1 MLLSEADDLLAQHAL
16 DDPYACFAVL
26 RAEDPVHWS
35 DAHKAWLVT
44 GYDDIVAG
52 FFDQRLSSDRV
63 GPVLARMEREG
74 QHEQRRVLQ
83 LMASWMVTTD
93 PPAHTRL
100 RKFANHAF
108 QPKQIAGMETHIREL
123 VDRLLDTFI
132 EEGRDRLIEH
142 FAYPLPAT
150 VIADMMGVPPED
162 SDRFRE
168 WSNELALVAFGA
180 GGQARDDRHARA
192 ARGLEEMLA
201 YFDGLIEHARV
212 EPGNDMISRLLEH
225 RESEEGEEFSD
236 DEIKAMCALLLFAG
250 HETTTNLIANSILAL
265 LDHQDQL
272 ERLRRRRDLIGRG
285 VEELL
290 RFTGPIKVLH
300 RTVLED
306 FELHGRSITAGQ
318 RVFLIPAAANRDPE
332 RFPEPDTLDLPRR
345 PNHHV
350 AFGKGVHTCIGA
362 NLARIEARAAI
373 SAIVQRLP
381 GLRLAEQELVWQ
393 PSLASRSLEE
403 LRIEYDQ

>member
-1 MLLSEADDLLAQHAL
+1 MLLSEADDLLAPHAL
-16 DDPYACFAVL
+16 DDPYSCFAVL

-35 DAHKAWLVT
+35 DAHKAWLLT
-44 GYDDIVAG
+44 RYDDVVAG
-52 FFDQRLSSDRV
+52 FFDPRLSSDRV
-63 GPVLARMEREG
+63 GPVLKRMESEG
-74 QHEQRRVLQ
+74 QREQRRVLE
-83 LMASWMVTTD
+83 LMAKWMVTTD

-108 QPKQIAGMETHIREL
+108 QPRQIAGMETHIREL
-123 VDRLLDTFI
+123 VTRLLDAFI

-162 SDRFRE
+162 SDRFRA
-168 WSNELALVAFGA
+168 WSAELALVAFGA

-192 ARGLEEMLA
+192 AQGLEEMLA

-212 EPGNDMISRLLEH
+212 APGNDMISRLLED
-225 RESEEGEEFSD
+225 EEDEEFTD

-250 HETTTNLIANSILAL
+250 HETTTNLIANGVLAL
-265 LDHQDQL
+265 LEHRDQL
-272 ERLRRRRDLIGRG
+272 DRLRRRRDLIGRG

-300 RTVLED
+300 RTVVED
-306 FELHGRSITAGQ
+306 FELHGRRISRGE
-318 RVFLIPAAANRDPE
+318 RVFLLPAAANRDPE
-332 RFPEPDTLDLPRR
+332 RFPEPDRLDLPRR

-373 SAIVQRLP
+373 SEIVLRLP
-381 GLRLAEQELVWQ
+381 GLRLADEELEWQ

-403 LRIEYDQ
+403 LRIEYDR